1 MKKIIAMMLLVAV
14 GMNLLAD
21 EWYDEST
28 GFTWHYSISRD
39 GATLTYCFPRKGSLP
54 PLPLI
59 LGDKPVVAIGSDAFR
74 DCNEFTGHLVIPES
88 VVEIGSRAFQGC
100 SGITGQ
106 LIIPDSVETIGQ
118 SAFYGCSG
126 FTGSLTIPKSVTTIW
141 GYAFSNC
148 SGFTGSL
155 TISDSVKTIW
165 DYAFSSCSGFT
176 GSLIIPDSVTTLG
189 GYAFYNCSGFTGS
202 LTLGNGVTVIAQN
215 AFKGCSGFTGD
226 LTLPDTVKTIEES
239 AFSGCSGF
247 TGSLTLSDNVTT
259 IGGGAFEKCS
269 GFSGSLIIPDS
280 VITIKFYAFLGCS
293 GFTGSLTIPD
303 SVKTMEARAFENCSG
318 FTGRLTI
325 SDSVTTIEDRT
336 FFGCSGFTGTLMI
349 PDSVT
354 TIGGQAFYNCSG
366 FTGSLTIPESVTA
379 IGASVFYCCNGLS
392 DVVFEGLPPS
402 GFSAVFQITETLT
415 FPEKYA
421 AEWKR
426 ALVHKNLREPV
437 RDGVPVAKVISAKM
451 REVDPTI
458 MDVVY
463 KVTSTKPTVKVRAL
477 AFQDG
482 ERSFAKVVR
491 PETFVEDENGNPTAR
506 NIGDGITAN
515 EEHTLSWKVSADWNA
530 TLAKV
535 KFEVLAVEDEI
546 LPLELVTLPKTETQP
561 KMVFS
566 WNYVIPSRAFDALL
580 WLYADKDLGLT
591 LTDGVLKNGDVRLA
605 DGASCDKTSYDALV
619 YIYGKMG
626 YELLQGE
633 RLDYVR
639 ERSRL
644 DLPGISE
651 RQYAVKVI
659 EE

>member
-1 MKKIIAMMLLVAV
+1 MKFLMNTTKESKNEIFAMKKIITMLVMVVAMNVM
-14 GMNLLAD
+14 AD

-28 GFTWHYSISRD
+28 GFTWYYTISGD
-39 GATLTYCFPRKGSLP
+39 SATLTGCSPKEGQLP
-54 PLPLI
+54 PLPSI
-59 LGDKPVVAIGSDAFR
+59 LGGKIVKVIEVSAFRGCSGLVGSLTIPDGVTMILGDAFR
-74 DCNEFTGHLVIPES
+74 D
-88 VVEIGSRAFQGC
+88 
-100 SGITGQ
+100 
-106 LIIPDSVETIGQ
+106 
-118 SAFYGCSG
+118 CSG
-126 FTGSLTIPKSVTTIW
+126 FTGSLTIPDGVTTIRQA
-141 GYAFSNC
+141 AFS
-148 SGFTGSL
+148 G
-155 TISDSVKTIW
+155 
-165 DYAFSSCSGFT
+165 CSGFT
-176 GSLIIPDSVTTLG
+176 GSLIIPDSVTEIG
-189 GYAFYNCSGFTGS
+189 P
-202 LTLGNGVTVIAQN
+202 I
-215 AFKGCSGFTGD
+215 
-226 LTLPDTVKTIEES
+226 

-247 TGSLTLSDNVTT
+247 TGSL
-259 IGGGAFEKCS
+259 
-269 GFSGSLIIPDS
+269 IIPDS
-280 VITIKFYAFLGCS
+280 VTEIGSSAFSDCS

-303 SVKTMEARAFENCSG
+303 SVTTIGSSAFYRCSG
-318 FTGRLTI
+318 FTT
-325 SDSVTTIEDRT
+325 
-336 FFGCSGFTGTLMI
+336 
-349 PDSVT
+349 
-354 TIGGQAFYNCSG
+354 
-366 FTGSLTIPESVTA
+366 
-379 IGASVFYCCNGLS
+379 
-392 DVVFEGLPPS
+392 VVFEGSLPI
-402 GFSAVFQITETLT
+402 GFKDASIPTLT
-415 FPEKYA
+415 PIFPERFA
-421 AEWKR
+421 AEWKT
-426 ALVHKNLREPV
+426 ALAHKNLREPL
-437 RDGVPVAKVISAKM
+437 REGVPVAKVISAKM
-451 REVDPTI
+451 REIDPTI

-491 PETFVEDENGNPTAR
+491 PETFVEDEKGKPTAG

-515 EEHTLSWKVSADWNA
+515 EEHTLSWKVSADWNT

-591 LTDGVLKNGDVRLA
+591 LTDGVLKNGTVRLA

-644 DLPGISE
+644 DLPGVSE

>member
-1 MKKIIAMMLLVAV
+1 MKKVITMLLMAVA
-14 GMNLLAD
+14 MNAFAD

-28 GFTWHYSISRD
+28 GFTWYYTISGD
-39 GATLTYCFPRKGSLP
+39 AATLTGCSPKEGMLP
-54 PLPLI
+54 PLPSV
-59 LGDKPVVAIGSDAFR
+59 LGGKTVTIINDNAF
-74 DCNEFTGHLVIPES
+74 N
-88 VVEIGSRAFQGC
+88 
-100 SGITGQ
+100 
-106 LIIPDSVETIGQ
+106 
-118 SAFYGCSG
+118 GCSG
-126 FTGSLTIPKSVTTIW
+126 FTGSLTIPKSVTTI
-141 GYAFSNC
+141 GSSAFYNCSGFSGSLIIPNSVVTIGDRAFHSCKGFSGSLTIPDSVMTIGSAAFGVC

-155 TISDSVKTIW
+155 TIS
-165 DYAFSSCSGFT
+165 A
-176 GSLIIPDSVTTLG
+176 SVTKIRNHT
-189 GYAFYNCSGFTGS
+189 FT
-202 LTLGNGVTVIAQN
+202 
-215 AFKGCSGFTGD
+215 GCSGFTGC
-226 LTLPDTVKTIEES
+226 LIIPNSVTIIEEY
-239 AFSGCSGF
+239 AFYG
-247 TGSLTLSDNVTT
+247 
-259 IGGGAFEKCS
+259 CS
-269 GFSGSLIIPDS
+269 GFSGLLTIPDG
-280 VITIKFYAFLGCS
+280 VTTIGARAFYECS

-303 SVKTMEARAFENCSG
+303 SVISIGTYAFRSCGFSG
-318 FTGRLTI
+318 LLTI
-325 SDSVTTIEDRT
+325 GEGVEKIDS
-336 FFGCSGFTGTLMI
+336 S
-349 PDSVT
+349 
-354 TIGGQAFYNCSG
+354 A
-366 FTGSLTIPESVTA
+366 
-379 IGASVFYCCNGLS
+379 FYCCYGLV
-392 DVVFEGLPPS
+392 DVMFCGAPMEGWNQCLFYAKTPPS
-402 GFSAVFQITETLT
+402 FF
-415 FPEKYA
+415 EKYA
-421 AEWKR
+421 TEWKM
-426 ALVHKNLREPV
+426 VFDFKNLRELM
-437 RDGVPVAKVISAKM
+437 REGVPVAKVISAKM
-451 REVDPTI
+451 RESDPTI

-491 PETFVEDENGNPTAR
+491 PETFVEDENGKPTAG
-506 NIGDGITAN
+506 NIGDGVTAN
-515 EEHTLSWKVSADWNA
+515 EEHTLSWKVSADWQT

-591 LTDGVLKNGDVRLA
+591 LTDGVLKNGTVRLA

-626 YELLQGE
+626 YELLQGG

>member
-1 MKKIIAMMLLVAV
+1 MKKLIMIILVAV

-28 GFTWHYSISRD
+28 GFTWYYTISGD
-39 GATLTYCFPRKGSLP
+39 AATLTGCSPKEGKLP
-54 PLPLI
+54 PLPSI
-59 LGDKPVVAIGSDAFR
+59 LGGKSVKAIG
-74 DCNEFTGHLVIPES
+74 N
-88 VVEIGSRAFQGC
+88 
-100 SGITGQ
+100 
-106 LIIPDSVETIGQ
+106 
-118 SAFYGCSG
+118 
-126 FTGSLTIPKSVTTIW
+126 
-141 GYAFSNC
+141 YAFN
-148 SGFTGSL
+148 
-155 TISDSVKTIW
+155 
-165 DYAFSSCSGFT
+165 
-176 GSLIIPDSVTTLG
+176 
-189 GYAFYNCSGFTGS
+189 
-202 LTLGNGVTVIAQN
+202 
-215 AFKGCSGFTGD
+215 
-226 LTLPDTVKTIEES
+226 
-239 AFSGCSGF
+239 
-247 TGSLTLSDNVTT
+247 
-259 IGGGAFEKCS
+259 
-269 GFSGSLIIPDS
+269 
-280 VITIKFYAFLGCS
+280 GCS

-303 SVKTMEARAFENCSG
+303 SVTMIDLYAFSGCSG
-318 FTGRLTI
+318 FTGSLKI
-325 SDSVTTIEDRT
+325 SDSVTTIGD
-336 FFGCSGFTGTLMI
+336 FAFNGCSGFTGSLKI
-349 PDSVT
+349 SDSVT
-354 TIGGQAFYNCSG
+354 TIGSYAFRDCSG
-366 FTGSLTIPESVTA
+366 FTGSLTIPDSVTTIRSYA
-379 IGASVFYCCNGLS
+379 FSGCSGFTGSLTIPDGVTTIGSSAFSGCSGFTGSLTIPDSVTTIDSYAFRGCSGFTGSLTVGNSVLTIGSEAFSGCSGFTGSLTIGNSVMTINGYAFRDCSGFTGSLTIPDSVTTIGNSAFHGCSGLTGSLMIPNSVTTIGDSAFNGCSGFTGSLKIS
-392 DVVFEGLPPS
+392 DSVTTIGNSAFNGCSGFTGSLTIPDSVTTIGSSAFSGCSGFTGSLTIGNSVTTINNYAFDRCSGFTDVIFKGLPPS
-402 GFSAVFQITETLT
+402 VGDRKSIPTLT
-415 FPEKYA
+415 PFFLEKYA
-421 AEWKR
+421 VEWKR
-426 ALVHKNLREPV
+426 ALAHKNLREPL
-437 RDGVPVAKVISAKM
+437 REGVPVAKVISAKM
-451 REVDPTI
+451 RESDPTI
-458 MDVVY
+458 MDVIY

-491 PETFVEDENGNPTAR
+491 PETFVEDENGNPTAG
-506 NIGDGITAN
+506 NIGDGVTAN

-546 LPLELVTLPKTETQP
+546 LPLELVTLSKTETQP

-566 WNYVIPSRAFDALL
+566 WNYVVPVRAFDALL

>member
-1 MKKIIAMMLLVAV
+1 MKKLIMIMLVAV
-14 GMNLLAD
+14 GMNLFAD
-21 EWYDEST
+21 EWHDEST
-28 GFTWHYSISRD
+28 GFTWYYTISGD
-39 GATLTYCFPRKGSLP
+39 SATLTGCSPKEGKLP
-54 PLPLI
+54 PLPSI
-59 LGDKPVVAIGSDAFR
+59 LGDK
-74 DCNEFTGHLVIPES
+74 S
-88 VVEIGSRAFQGC
+88 VTI
-100 SGITGQ
+100 
-106 LIIPDSVETIGQ
+106 IGQ
-118 SAFYGCSG
+118 SAFDGCRGFSGRLVLPDSLMEIKAYAFRDCSGLTGSFTIPDNVVTIAYGSFDGCSGFTGSLRIPDKVMTIGGEAFAGCSG
-126 FTGSLTIPKSVTTIW
+126 FTGSLTISSKVTEI
-141 GYAFSNC
+141 AHEVFSGC
-148 SGFTGSL
+148 SGFTGTL
-155 TISDSVKTIW
+155 T
-165 DYAFSSCSGFT
+165 
-176 GSLIIPDSVTTLG
+176 IPDSVTTIW
-189 GYAFYNCSGFTGS
+189 S
-202 LTLGNGVTVIAQN
+202 
-215 AFKGCSGFTGD
+215 
-226 LTLPDTVKTIEES
+226 S

-247 TGSLTLSDNVTT
+247 TELV
-259 IGGGAFEKCS
+259 
-269 GFSGSLIIPDS
+269 
-280 VITIKFYAFLGCS
+280 
-293 GFTGSLTIPD
+293 
-303 SVKTMEARAFENCSG
+303 
-318 FTGRLTI
+318 I
-325 SDSVTTIEDRT
+325 SDSVTYIAINA
-336 FFGCSGFTGTLMI
+336 FIGCSGFTGTLTI
-349 PDSVT
+349 PSSVT
-354 TIGGQAFYNCSG
+354 KIGNDAFYRCSG
-366 FTGSLTIPESVTA
+366 ITA
-379 IGASVFYCCNGLS
+379 ITFL
-392 DVVFEGLPPS
+392 GLPPNGWDKVGLS
-402 GFSAVFQITETLT
+402 ISQTV
-415 FPEKYA
+415 PEKFA
-421 AEWKR
+421 AEWKKVL
-426 ALVHKNLREPV
+426 AHKNLREPM
-437 RDGVPVAKVISAKM
+437 REGVPVAKVISAKM
-451 REVDPTI
+451 RESDPTI

-463 KVTSTKPTVKVRAL
+463 KVTSAKPTVKVRAL

-491 PETFVEDENGNPTAR
+491 PETFVEDENGNPTAG
-506 NIGDGITAN
+506 NIGDGVTAN

>member
-1 MKKIIAMMLLVAV
+1 MKKVIIMLLMAVAV
-14 GMNLLAD
+14 NAMAA

-28 GFTWHYSISRD
+28 GFTWYYTVSGD
-39 GATLTYCFPRKGSLP
+39 AATLTGCSPKEGKLP
-54 PLPLI
+54 PLPSM
-59 LGDKPVVAIGSDAFR
+59 LGGKSVKMIGKSAF
-74 DCNEFTGHLVIPES
+74 G
-88 VVEIGSRAFQGC
+88 GC
-100 SGITGQ
+100 SGLRGS
-106 LIIPDSVETIGQ
+106 LIIPDSVIKLEDD
-118 SAFYGCSG
+118 AFAGCSG
-126 FTGSLTIPKSVTTIW
+126 FTGSLIIPNSVTTI
-141 GYAFSNC
+141 GSGAFWRC
-148 SGFTGSL
+148 SGITGSL
-155 TISDSVKTIW
+155 TIGNSVTTIGLH
-165 DYAFSSCSGFT
+165 AFKESTGFT
-176 GSLIIPDSVTTLG
+176 GSLIIPDSVTTIKVA
-189 GYAFYNCSGFTGS
+189 AF
-202 LTLGNGVTVIAQN
+202 Q
-215 AFKGCSGFTGD
+215 GCSGFMGSLIIGNSVT
-226 LTLPDTVKTIEES
+226 TIQS
-239 AFSGCSGF
+239 AAFSGCRG
-247 TGSLTLSDNVTT
+247 LTDV
-259 IGGGAFEKCS
+259 
-269 GFSGSLIIPDS
+269 
-280 VITIKFYAFLGCS
+280 
-293 GFTGSLTIPD
+293 
-303 SVKTMEARAFENCSG
+303 
-318 FTGRLTI
+318 
-325 SDSVTTIEDRT
+325 
-336 FFGCSGFTGTLMI
+336 FFK
-349 PDSVT
+349 
-354 TIGGQAFYNCSG
+354 
-366 FTGSLTIPESVTA
+366 
-379 IGASVFYCCNGLS
+379 
-392 DVVFEGLPPS
+392 GLPPS
-402 GFSAVFQITETLT
+402 VFDGLPVSGLS

-421 AEWKR
+421 VEWRKVL
-426 ALVHKNLREPV
+426 AHKNIREPK
-437 RDGVPVAKVISAKM
+437 REGVPVAKVVSGKM
-451 REVDPTI
+451 RESDPTV

-491 PETFVEDENGNPTAR
+491 PETFVEDENGNPTAG
-506 NIGDGITAN
+506 NIGDGVTAN

-591 LTDGVLKNGDVRLA
+591 LTDGVLKNGTVRLA